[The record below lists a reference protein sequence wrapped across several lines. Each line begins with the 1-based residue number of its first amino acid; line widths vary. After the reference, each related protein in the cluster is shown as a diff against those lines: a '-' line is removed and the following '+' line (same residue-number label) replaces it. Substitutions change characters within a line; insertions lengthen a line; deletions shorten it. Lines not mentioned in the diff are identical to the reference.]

1 MDPESSFELIV
12 LAQSGDTAALDRLL
26 ARYRPRLQQWASG
39 RLPRYARGMT
49 DTEDLVQDALL
60 GTVKNFERFENRGE
74 WALQAYLR
82 RAVTNRV
89 RSELE
94 RVRSRPR
101 QENFPEGI
109 ASPESS
115 PLQEALGA
123 EVFERYEAALS
134 LTFLEG
140 RTIADAA
147 RLLRLEQK
155 PLYRRVDGLIRRLR
169 SALEAEGIAGPVV
182 LQFSAGD
189 GRRTLGHTR

>member
-49 DTEDLVQDALL
+49 DTEDLVQDARL

-123 EVFERYEAALS
+123 EVFERYEAALEKLS
-134 LTFLEG
+134 EPEREGVIARVELGCSYQEIAFLLG
-140 RTIADAA
+140 KASADAA
-147 RLLRLEQK
+147 RMTIARALARLAE
-155 PLYRRVDGLIRRLR
+155 LMTRL
-169 SALEAEGIAGPVV
+169 
-182 LQFSAGD
+182 
-189 GRRTLGHTR
+189 